1 MYQTSHIGD
10 EGGIPM
16 SAVFGTVTEFVEG
29 VEEWPQY
36 VDRLEQFFA
45 ANGIEVEGKKRSILL
60 SVVGARTYQLL
71 TSLVAPDKPGSK
83 TYDEL
88 KNIMEQHLSPPPSE
102 IVQRYRFHTCVR
114 REGEPVAGYVCR
126 LREVARRC
134 NFGQALSEM
143 LRDRLV
149 CGVNDGRIQKK
160 VAVGSKTDVRGSV
173 ENCTSARGS
182 GKMFERNLG
191 EESGY
196 CAYGEEK
203 RSGFDGAMF
212 SLWES

>member
-1 MYQTSHIGD
+1 MAPTSSLNSEGNEHNKSKALCRTL

-71 TSLVAPDKPGSK
+71 TSLVAPEKPGSK

-114 REGEPVAGYVCR
+114 QEGEPVASYVCR

-149 CGVNDGRIQKK
+149 CGVNDERIQKRLLLEAK
-160 VAVGSKTDVRGSV
+160 LT
-173 ENCTSARGS
+173 
-182 GKMFERNLG
+182 L
-191 EESGY
+191 
-196 CAYGEEK
+196 
-203 RSGFDGAMF
+203 DGALKIAQAQEAAEKC
-212 SLWES
+212 SREISAKSQVTVHIW